1 MFDIF
6 KSRSSDEDKGKDDK
20 SKKGETSNEKEISPN
35 KESSAPK
42 IEITKD
48 NPYDKAIESAIS
60 EYNKEVDDILTKK
73 NPGYQEKIEFS
84 SAIEYEENTFFDKNI
99 FAIQDDLEK
108 NNVLDPVKDIM
119 PRALERAAT
128 ITKTA
133 ESINSA
139 PTLEVLAVLA
149 PDGLESKKLYKEVSE
164 DWNKKLGVT
173 DEISNLSFAKSL
185 EAFLTKMQIDSEDLL
200 TRADQG
206 IISAIAKILQG
217 EGVKNPIIEEG
228 VKLYEERITKILEE
242 TGGTK
247 GIESNKEEKTGAEK
261 KEEAASIN
269 TEQKV
274 EAVNAPTKEGE
285 AEKNTTTAAAVP
297 TAEKATSTIEA
308 IKESTGEIPTKADEK
323 SAVAVTKEEIKEV
336 EKTVTPK
343 ATEAIGE
350 TGTTKAISD
359 PFAGSP
365 YEGMMGAAKEELA
378 TITGEPQ
385 KIEEKIG
392 AAKETE
398 AKTDITAA
406 EKSPEAITD
415 IGKVSAI
422 ESTTSPKTEE
432 ITEKNPLSELKLE
445 PKSLESI
452 TGGKELS
459 IEKGI
464 SMATE
469 ISGMAKSEKGGK
481 IGNAIKSFFSKDKKE
496 LPVSLSE
503 VGKMIPKA
511 ETLAKDLGIKETD
524 IQKLNAAIPAA
535 TPVKEVKVEEAK
547 KEVPA
552 PINKELVATNAQQQK
567 IINESINKNSGD
579 GKIVE
584 AMNKIEKDIKHS
596 NIELGKKMDTM
607 IGLLSM
613 LNDTLQSPLLVK
625 NTSKIYE

>member
-6 KSRSSDEDKGKDDK
+6 KSRSSDEDKGKDNK
-20 SKKGETSNEKEISPN
+20 SKNGETSNEKEISPN

-48 NPYDKAIESAIS
+48 NPYDKAIESAIL
-60 EYNKEVDDILTKK
+60 EYNKEVDAILTEK

-84 SAIEYEENTFFDKNI
+84 SAIEYENTFFDRNI
-99 FAIQDDLEK
+99 FALQDDLEE
-108 NNVLDPVKDIM
+108 NNVLDPAKDIM

-133 ESINSA
+133 ESISSA
-139 PTLEVLAVLA
+139 PTLEVLGVLA

-185 EAFLTKMQIDSEDLL
+185 ESFLTKMQIDSEDLL
-200 TRADQG
+200 TRTDQG

-228 VKLYEERITKILEE
+228 VKIYEERITKILEE

-247 GIESNKEEKTGAEK
+247 GIESNKEEKSGVEK
-261 KEEAASIN
+261 KEEATSIN

-274 EAVNAPTKEGE
+274 EAVNAPVKEGE
-285 AEKNTTTAAAVP
+285 VDKNATTSEIEPTTEIAA
-297 TAEKATSTIEA
+297 STIESL
-308 IKESTGEIPTKADEK
+308 KESTKEIPIKAEDK
-323 SAVAVTKEEIKEV
+323 SAVAITEEEIKEV
-336 EKTVTPK
+336 EKTTTTK
-343 ATEAIGE
+343 ATEATSE
-350 TGTTKAISD
+350 TGTIKSITDSL
-359 PFAGSP
+359 AGTP
-365 YEGMMGAAKEELA
+365 LEGMMGTAKEALS

-398 AKTDITAA
+398 TKTDIASA

-422 ESTTSPKTEE
+422 ESVTSPKTEE
-432 ITEKNPLSELKLE
+432 STEKNPLSELKLE

-524 IQKLNAAIPAA
+524 IQKLNAAVPAT

-596 NIELGKKMDTM
+596 NEELGKKMDTM
-607 IGLLSM
+607 VGLLAM
-613 LNDTLQSPLLVK
+613 LNDTMQGPLLVK
-625 NTSKIYE
+625 NTSKSYE